1 MSKMGAR
8 VTRMFRNFN
17 LENRVFRELS
27 KEKPQAAPRHE
38 AALPPS
44 AGGSEAVEAMNQKN
58 APLLS
63 LLRSVYVESKDPEAA
78 AAAAA
83 AAAEVSKEVTGDDE
97 AGRRPLRFSLP
108 GEQYGLVELTD
119 VPKGRVGELLFPSAT
134 CGVWRTEARRETEAG
149 NVSGHAVRSRTS
161 SATHDTECLLWR
173 MLPCTSTLRRGGVLS
188 ADTRV
193 CRLDQLLYFLPTS
206 ELPNCS

>member
-83 AAAEVSKEVTGDDE
+83 AEVSKEVTGDDE

-119 VPKGRVGELLFPSAT
+119 VPKGKLTIP
-134 CGVWRTEARRETEAG
+134 EALKALSSHHRQPQTWTAEKIAQEYVLDMKDTKALVEFFIPFQ
-149 NVSGHAVRSRTS
+149 VKIIPPESGGAKQIKAS
-161 SATHDTECLLWR
+161 
-173 MLPCTSTLRRGGVLS
+173 
-188 ADTRV
+188 
-193 CRLDQLLYFLPTS
+193 
-206 ELPNCS
+206 